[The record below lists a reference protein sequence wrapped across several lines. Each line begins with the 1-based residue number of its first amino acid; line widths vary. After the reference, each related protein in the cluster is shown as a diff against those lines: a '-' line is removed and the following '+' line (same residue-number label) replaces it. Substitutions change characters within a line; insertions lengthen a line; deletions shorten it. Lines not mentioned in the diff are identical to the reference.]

1 MGLYLANTVG
11 AAIGKYDAA
20 RISTPP
26 LAHYGMLHCRYAL
39 KKLTRA
45 SDDENSSSPFLN
57 PENVADEI

>member
-1 MGLYLANTVG
+1 MGLYLANAVG

-26 LAHYGMLHCRYAL
+26 LTHYGTLNYPCAP

-45 SDDENSSSPFLN
+45 SDDENSGSPFLN
-57 PENVADEI
+57 PKKCGR